1 MGSSGKQRRARRSA
15 EQWRVLLAAFGDSD
29 LGVEAFCRREA
40 ISVASFYR
48 WRRLL
53 GEGGGQ
59 RSGGARA
66 QGTAQFVDLGALSA
80 AASPGARL
88 EVKLDLG
95 GGLILHLVRA

>member
-1 MGSSGKQRRARRSA
+1 MVGSCKRRGARRSA
-15 EQWRVLLAAFGDSD
+15 EQWRELLAAFGDSG

-53 GEGGGQ
+53 GEGGQ
-59 RSGGARA
+59 RGEGAPA
-66 QGTAQFVDLGALSA
+66 QGTAEFVDLGALSA
-80 AASPGARL
+80 SASPGARL

-95 GGLILHLVRA
+95 GGLIVHLVRS

>member
-1 MGSSGKQRRARRSA
+1 MAVSGKRRGARRSA
-15 EQWRVLLAAFGDSD
+15 EQWRELLAAFGDSG

-53 GEGGGQ
+53 GEG
-59 RSGGARA
+59 APA
-66 QGTAQFVDLGALSA
+66 QGTAEFVDLGALSA
-80 AASPGARL
+80 SASPGARL

-95 GGLILHLVRA
+95 GGLIVHLVRS

>member
-1 MGSSGKQRRARRSA
+1 MAVSGKRRGARRSS
-15 EQWRVLLAAFGDSD
+15 EQWRELLAAFGDSC

-53 GEGGGQ
+53 GEGGH
-59 RSGGARA
+59 GGEGAPA
-66 QGTAQFVDLGALSA
+66 QGTAEFVDLGALRA

-95 GGLILHLVRA
+95 GGLTLHLVRG

>member
-1 MGSSGKQRRARRSA
+1 MAGSGKRQEVRRSA
-15 EQWRVLLAAFGDSD
+15 GQWRELLAAFGYSG

-53 GEGGGQ
+53 GEGGQ
-59 RSGGARA
+59 RGEGAPA
-66 QGTAQFVDLGALSA
+66 QGMAEFVDLGALSA
-80 AASPGARL
+80 STSPGARL

-95 GGLILHLVRA
+95 GGLTLHLVRG